1 MATIKQGVDYEITAS
16 DKTAQATDS
25 VMKRID
31 EMREKEKAAAKERKA
46 ESEAHQAEVQK
57 SRGLVQAMGA
67 AASGSWHAVAKGLG
81 VAALGVKKF
90 NAAMMKFG
98 PYAAIVAGVVMAVK
112 ALAGAFASAREAVEK
127 IQFDNIKNGIE
138 SSKKRADAFAAAL
151 DQAKAKQE
159 SLADAVDRQLESTK
173 ALRDAQDDYNKAL
186 ELSVAKS
193 EEERRSIEEKY
204 AILKSATAEE
214 TASKKRENDRKRL
227 DADIANMEER
237 LASER
242 ENLGY
247 SRSAYSRLEGKA
259 WRAAQKIGYGNS
271 FLSWFAGTESAGDE
285 SAKLYEAARA
295 ANEQIKAG
303 QAEIAKLETA
313 IADAKNRRRH
323 MDEEEAAAR
332 ESMRAAKL
340 ANAQKRAADLAE
352 SDVADYERWRS
363 SGSGETFAVWRR
375 NDARAGAAKIAL
387 REKQYR
393 EWMKEMGRE
402 APETV
407 GGAAFGRFVQMK
419 EAEEAA
425 AAKAEAERR
434 AAEEQRAAEEARTRE
449 TERAEEERERIR
461 KAKIDAAAEY
471 QAAKDAAS
479 ANQRIAAAEA
489 ADADARLAAAK
500 SAVAVAW
507 GWYRDKDSLKAQLDE
522 EKADAAAQVQF
533 EKDFGRLKSRSDWR
547 TAKNLSLDQEAV
559 RRVAIAREEEAA
571 AREYAKVTAEA
582 SKRAAD
588 SLEAIE
594 AAFNEGGE

>member
-46 ESEAHQAEVQK
+46 QSEAHQAEVQK
-57 SRGLVQAMGA
+57 SKGLVQAMGA

-81 VAALGVKKF
+81 VAVLGVKKF

-227 DADIANMEER
+227 DADIANMAER
-237 LASER
+237 LAAER
-242 ENLGY
+242 ENLRY
-247 SRSAYSRLEGKA
+247 RRSAYDRLEGKA
-259 WRAAQKIGYGNS
+259 WKTSRKIGFGDGFS
-271 FLSWFAGTESAGDE
+271 SWFFGTESAGEKASKLWE
-285 SAKLYEAARA
+285 SARTV
-295 ANEQIKAG
+295 NEQV
-303 QAEIAKLETA
+303 QASRTEIAKLETA

-323 MDEEEAAAR
+323 MDEEESAAR
-332 ESMRAAKL
+332 ESARAAEL

-393 EWMKEMGRE
+393 EW
-402 APETV
+402 
-407 GGAAFGRFVQMK
+407 MK